1 MSKRPAEEQLTPE
14 AVKANPFAGVS
25 LFSGVSSSSGGLS
38 TSNPFAGPSLLGS
51 TSNPT
56 TLFTSAAAE
65 AKTSASA
72 GFALSAD
79 LGKVSAGESSSNP
92 FMGLSLFSPPPV
104 AAEGL
109 FSSAASKLP
118 NETRKQVFH
127 LQKEAPPATQDSQQ
141 ETKAASPL
149 HPVKLCLDE
158 QIPPETPAAK
168 NASPTANAGTSNS
181 PAATDAIEQTGEED
195 EEVTF
200 SADCKLWKLVK
211 TKAPGEPAVSEG
223 ADKQGAGAEG
233 LAKNVTGGDVEGE
246 GDIQERS
253 KPESSQES
261 VQAPGSSPEAWQWQD
276 RGCGVIHLNRHRESG
291 RGRLVMRMRGVRKVL
306 LNTPVFPTTKYEKV
320 GQKSV
325 KFMGVDVESA
335 PSECEKFAAYRLNL
349 LSADKQSSFM
359 KVLQDML
366 QQNAAKSA

>member
-1 MSKRPAEEQLTPE
+1 MSKRPAEEQLGPE
-14 AVKANPFAGVS
+14 TLKANPFAGVS
-25 LFSGVSSSSGGLS
+25 LFSGVSTSSGGLS
-38 TSNPFAGPSLLGS
+38 AANPFSGPSLFGS
-51 TSNPT
+51 TSNPS

-79 LGKVSAGESSSNP
+79 LGKSGTGVSGSNP
-92 FMGLSLFSPPPV
+92 FMGLSLFSPPPA

-118 NETRKQVFH
+118 NETPKQEFH
-127 LQKEAPPATQDSQQ
+127 LQKEATPTT
-141 ETKAASPL
+141 ETTKAADSSPSP
-149 HPVKLCLDE
+149 PVKLCLE
-158 QIPPETPAAK
+158 QLIQETPPGKDA
-168 NASPTANAGTSNS
+168 S
-181 PAATDAIEQTGEED
+181 PAASAGNADSPVAADSFEQTGEED
-195 EEVTF
+195 EEVAF

-211 TKAPGEPAVSEG
+211 ARAPAGAVVSEG
-223 ADKQGAGAEG
+223 SDVSGPEKKEADAEG
-233 LAKNVTGGDVEGE
+233 DGDS
-246 GDIQERS
+246 QERS
-253 KPESSQES
+253 KMEGSHDSSQAS
-261 VQAPGSSPEAWQWQD
+261 RSGPNAWQWQD

-359 KVLQDML
+359 QALQDML
-366 QQNAAKSA
+366 QKPAAESA